1 MCMCINV
8 DYVVVYLQVELCR
21 ERSIFHV
28 ADIILGEVQIGE
40 VAKATEWRIMHRP
53 YLVLV
58 QPQIHNSAVERSV
71 MTLDVWQKR
80 ENNVD
85 KTHFHCKFFYL
96 LMWEGMAS

>member
-40 VAKATEWRIMHRP
+40 VAKATE
-53 YLVLV
+53 
-58 QPQIHNSAVERSV
+58 
-71 MTLDVWQKR
+71 
-80 ENNVD
+80 
-85 KTHFHCKFFYL
+85 
-96 LMWEGMAS
+96 